1 MSNNL
6 EKREK
11 GRMVN
16 SKMVEYEEICIIKIE
31 NINRELSPYQKC
43 RWVEEGGERRRR
55 IQAAH
60 FKEGV
65 VKNNDKM

>member
-43 RWVEEGGERRRR
+43 RLVEEGGRGDEEYRRR
-55 IQAAH
+55 ISK
-60 FKEGV
+60 KE
-65 VKNNDKM
+65 